1 MKLKTIEVDGKT
13 YAEVQDGK
21 PVYVHE
27 DGKEIPFDAPHT
39 VGTIK
44 RLNSEAKTHREAKEA
59 AEAKL
64 QGFDGLDPDAARKA
78 FETLKNIEDGKLVDA
93 GLADK
98 VKQEARETYERQLK
112 EYEKK
117 YLPIVEERD
126 ALKGQL
132 RHERLSTAF
141 GRSKFIAEKLAIPVD
156 LVQSKFGAHF
166 DVGEDGKIRAKDA
179 NGNPVFSRVRGGEI
193 AEDFD
198 EALEALVDA
207 YPYRD
212 HILKGTGASGSGAG
226 EYRNG
231 ADGKRTVTRAEF
243 DRKSETERL
252 AIAAEAA
259 KGSVVLID

>member
-1 MKLKTIEVDGKT
+1 MKLKTIDVNGET

-21 PVYVHE
+21 PVYVHD

-39 VGTIK
+39 TATIK
-44 RLNSEAKTHREAKEA
+44 RLNNEAKTYREAKEQVEGRLKA
-59 AEAKL
+59 FE
-64 QGFDGLDPDAARKA
+64 GIDPDASRKA
-78 FETLKNIEDGKLVDA
+78 LDTLKNIEDGKLVDA

-98 VKQEARETYERQLK
+98 VKQEAREAYERQLK

-126 ALKGQL
+126 VLKSQL
-132 RHERLSTAF
+132 HNERLSAAF
-141 GRSKFIAEKLAIPVD
+141 GRSKYIGEKLAIPVD

-166 DVGEDGKIRAKDA
+166 EVGEDGKIRAKDA
-179 NGNPVFSRVRGGEI
+179 NGNPVFSRVRGGEV

-226 EYRNG
+226 SLRAG
-231 ADGKRTVTRAEF
+231 GDGKRTVSRAEF
-243 DRKSETERL
+243 EKMD
-252 AIAAEAA
+252 AA
-259 KGSVVLID
+259 KQRETALSGAEIVD